1 MAVILVASRRRWRDA
16 TESHREL
23 ASRKRQADRDSQG
36 VENRLV
42 DLPQ

>member
-1 MAVILVASRRRWRDA
+1 
-16 TESHREL
+16 L
-23 ASRKRQADRDSQG
+23 AECDRIAEAIDLGEGQADRDSQG